1 MFLSSFY
8 ERAYELDK
16 CCNRKVMYTRSQTK
30 LFSRLFFI
38 FLNYNITL
46 VQVRYILSIETK
58 EVIVLD
64 ITGLFFRISTKVPY
78 TSTCFVFVIVVDR
91 QH

>member
-1 MFLSSFY
+1 
-8 ERAYELDK
+8 
-16 CCNRKVMYTRSQTK
+16 MYTRSQTK

-38 FLNYNITL
+38 FLNYNIIL
-46 VQVRYILSIETK
+46 VKVRYISIETK
-58 EVIVLD
+58 EVVVLD
-64 ITGLFFRISTKVPY
+64 IMGLFFRISTKVPY